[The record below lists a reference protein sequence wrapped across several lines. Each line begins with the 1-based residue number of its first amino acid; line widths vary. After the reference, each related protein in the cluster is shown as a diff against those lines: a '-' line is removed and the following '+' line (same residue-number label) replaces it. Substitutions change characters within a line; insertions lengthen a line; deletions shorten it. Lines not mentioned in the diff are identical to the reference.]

1 LLPKEHVTL
10 LDIARKGYRGECD
23 DKWEGLYSKVKALV
37 KYMKNS
43 IETSL
48 N

>member
-1 LLPKEHVTL
+1 
-10 LDIARKGYRGECD
+10 ECD

>member
-1 LLPKEHVTL
+1 
-10 LDIARKGYRGECD
+10 
-23 DKWEGLYSKVKALV
+23 LYSKVKALV

>member
-1 LLPKEHVTL
+1 
-10 LDIARKGYRGECD
+10 